1 MSLLVVGLSHRS
13 APVALLEQT
22 SITGDD
28 LVKLLHEVNDAVSEV
43 MIVSTCNR
51 VEVYASVDRFHGGV
65 QLISEALARHSGVP
79 LEELSRHL
87 YVHYEDR
94 AVQHAFT
101 VACGLESMVV
111 GEGQI
116 LGQIRAAFRLAQ
128 TEGTIG
134 RTLHEVVQRALRVGK
149 RAHSDTGI
157 DQAGASLV
165 SVGLQVAEN
174 HLGDLSRCGA
184 LVIGAGAMSGLA
196 VATLARAG
204 VAEIVVANRT
214 YAKAERL
221 ADSAR
226 TTGVPAR
233 ALRLEDLDGELNSA
247 DLIVSC
253 TGAGLMISR
262 EQLVPGRRFI
272 LDLAL
277 PHDVDPEVRTVE
289 GTGLAGLE
297 DLRTA
302 EESARAIGPEAVEA
316 VRQIVADE
324 VSAFLSAARA
334 AAVAPTVVALR
345 TRAAE
350 VVELELARLRAK
362 LPDLDPKTEHEL
374 AMTVRRVA
382 DKLLHAPTVR
392 VKELAASPG
401 GDSYAD
407 ALRELFDLDP
417 SAPQAVTR
425 ADLPA
430 PKGPGRQERSKA

>member
-13 APVALLEQT
+13 APVTLLERT

-28 LVKLLHEVNDAVSEV
+28 LVKLLHEIHDSVSEV

-51 VEVYASVDRFHGGV
+51 VEVYAAVDKFHGGV
-65 QLISEALARHSGVP
+65 QLVSELLARHSGVA

-116 LGQIRAAFRLAQ
+116 LGQIRSAFRLAQ
-128 TEGTIG
+128 AEGTIG

-165 SVGLQVAEN
+165 SVGLQVASG
-174 HLGDLSRCGA
+174 HLGDLAERTA

-204 VAEIVVANRT
+204 VGEIIIANRT
-214 YAKAERL
+214 YEKAERL
-221 ADSAR
+221 AESAR
-226 TTGVPAR
+226 TVGAPSR
-233 ALRLEDLDGELNSA
+233 ALRLEDLDEELDSA
-247 DLIVSC
+247 DLIISC
-253 TGAGLMISR
+253 TGAGLVIGGER
-262 EQLVPGRRFI
+262 LTPRHRFI

-277 PHDVDPEVRTVE
+277 PHDVDTGVRELE
-289 GTGLAGLE
+289 GTALANLD

-302 EESARAIGPEAVEA
+302 REAAQAIGPEAVEA
-316 VRQIVADE
+316 VRRIVADE
-324 VSAFLSAARA
+324 VAAFLSAARA

-345 TRAAE
+345 AKATE

-362 LPDLDPKTEHEL
+362 LPGLDPKTEHEI

-382 DKLLHAPTVR
+382 DKLLHVPTVR

-417 SAPQAVTR
+417 AAPQAVAC
-425 ADLPA
+425 ADLSDR
-430 PKGPGRQERSKA
+430 PGEPQERSTA

>member
-13 APVALLEQT
+13 APVTLLERAA
-22 SITGDD
+22 ITGDD
-28 LVKLLHEVNDAVSEV
+28 LVKLLHEIHDSVRET

-51 VEVYASVDRFHGGV
+51 VEVYAAVDKFHGGV
-65 QLISEALARHSGVP
+65 QVISEALARHSGIA
-79 LEELSRHL
+79 LEDLTRHL

-94 AVQHAFT
+94 AVQHAFA

-116 LGQIRAAFRLAQ
+116 LGQIRSAFKLGQ
-128 TEGTIG
+128 DEGTIG
-134 RTLHEVVQRALRVGK
+134 RALHEVVQRALRVGK

-157 DQAGASLV
+157 DKAGASLV
-165 SVGLQVAEN
+165 SVGLQVAAA
-174 HLGDLSRCGA
+174 HLGALEGRRA

-196 VATLARAG
+196 VATLARSG
-204 VAEIVVANRT
+204 IGEIAVANRT
-214 YAKAERL
+214 YSRAVRL
-221 ADSAR
+221 AESAAAE
-226 TTGVPAR
+226 GVPAR
-233 ALRLEDLDGELNSA
+233 PLPLEQMDAELNRA
-247 DLIVSC
+247 DLIISC
-253 TGAGLMISR
+253 TGAGRIITPA
-262 EQLVPGRRFI
+262 QLEPGRRFI

-277 PHDVDPEVRTVE
+277 PHDVDPAVRDVE
-289 GTGLAGLE
+289 GVGLAGLD

-302 EESARAIGPEAVEA
+302 EEAAKAIGPEAVEA
-316 VRQIVADE
+316 VRRIVVDE
-324 VSAFLSAARA
+324 VAAFLSAERA

-345 TRAAE
+345 AKAAE
-350 VVELELARLRAK
+350 VVELELTRLRAK

-382 DKLLHAPTVR
+382 DKLMHAPTVR

-417 SAPQAVTR
+417 TAPEAVTR
-425 ADLPA
+425 ADMP
-430 PKGPGRQERSKA
+430 RQERRSS

>member
-13 APVALLEQT
+13 APVTLLEQT

-28 LVKLLHEVNDAVSEV
+28 LVKLLHEIHESVSEV
-43 MIVSTCNR
+43 MVVSTCNR
-51 VEVYASVDRFHGGV
+51 VEVYAAVDKFHSGV
-65 QLISEALARHSGVP
+65 QLISELLARHSGVA

-116 LGQIRAAFRLAQ
+116 LGQIRSAFRLAQ
-128 TEGTIG
+128 AEETIG

-165 SVGLQVAEN
+165 SVGLQVAAG
-174 HLGDLSRCGA
+174 HLGDLTDRKA

-196 VATLARAG
+196 VATLARTG
-204 VAEIVVANRT
+204 VGEIVVANRT
-214 YAKAERL
+214 YDKAERL
-221 ADSAR
+221 AESAR
-226 TTGVPAR
+226 TVGVPAR
-233 ALRLEDLDGELNSA
+233 PLRLEDLGAELNSA
-247 DLIVSC
+247 ELVISC

-262 EQLVPGRRFI
+262 DQLVPGQRFI

-277 PHDVDPEVRTVE
+277 PHDVDPGVREVE
-289 GTGLAGLE
+289 GTGLANLD

-302 EESARAIGPEAVEA
+302 EEAARAIGPEAVEA

-324 VSAFLSAARA
+324 VAAFLSAARA

-345 TRAAE
+345 AKAAE

-382 DKLLHAPTVR
+382 DKLLHVPTVR
-392 VKELAASPG
+392 VKELAAAPG
-401 GDSYAD
+401 GDAYAD

-417 SAPQAVTR
+417 KAPQAVAR
-425 ADLPA
+425 ADLRA
-430 PKGPGRQERSKA
+430 DRERQERSQA